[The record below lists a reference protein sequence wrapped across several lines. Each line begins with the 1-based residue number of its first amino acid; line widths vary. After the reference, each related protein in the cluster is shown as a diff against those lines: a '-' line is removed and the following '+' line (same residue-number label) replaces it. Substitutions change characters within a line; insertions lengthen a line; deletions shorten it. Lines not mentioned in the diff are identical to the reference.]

1 MTISV
6 LMSVYHSEKADYLNL
21 SLKSVWTDQTRK
33 PDQIVL
39 VEDGV
44 LGKDLLQT
52 IAEWKGILKDK
63 LVVIVNEKNLG
74 LTKSL
79 NKGIQFCTSELIAR
93 MDSDDISVPDRFEKE
108 VNFLMN
114 HPDIM
119 VVGGDIQEFNSN
131 NEYLSVRKH
140 PRTNE
145 EILHSIYKANPL
157 AHSTVMIRRELFDKG
172 ILYDEQYRK
181 NQDLNLWFRTLKAG
195 YKIANLDEI
204 LLYFRR
210 DDEMFRRRSRKS
222 AFLEFRIYM
231 KGIYSLY
238 GLFNYYYI
246 YPITRLCFR
255 LMPNKLMK
263 KVYESNVRKM
273 VTNTNYEDSGR

>member
-195 YKIANLDEI
+195 YKIANLDDI

-238 GLFNYYYI
+238 GLVNYYYI

>member
-39 VEDGV
+39 VEDGA

-63 LVVIVNEKNLG
+63 LVIIVNEKNLG

-108 VNFLMN
+108 VDFLMN

-172 ILYDEQYRK
+172 NLYDEQYRK

-273 VTNTNYEDSGR
+273 VTNTNYEDSGK